1 MKNHFKLFEISE
13 KFDIDLDLLEEKYFE
28 FQRQFHPD
36 KAGISEIEKSIAIND
51 AYDVLKSP
59 VRRAA
64 HILQINGIDIENDSK
79 APKPDFAT
87 LSEVLEIQE
96 KIPEMSLQEKNNL
109 KKELEKRI
117 DNLLQEVA
125 LKLENKEFEGAAQ
138 ILIRVK
144 YFDKIL

>member
-51 AYDVLKSP
+51 AYEVLKSP
-59 VRRAA
+59 VRRAS

-96 KIPEMSLQEKNNL
+96 KIPEMSLQERKNL
-109 KKELEKRI
+109 GEKLEEKI
-117 DNLLQEVA
+117 AALLQEVA